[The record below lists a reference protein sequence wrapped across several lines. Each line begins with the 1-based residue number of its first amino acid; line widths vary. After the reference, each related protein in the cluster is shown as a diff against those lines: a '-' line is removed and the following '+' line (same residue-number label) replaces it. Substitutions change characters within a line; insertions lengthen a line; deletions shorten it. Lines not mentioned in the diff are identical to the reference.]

1 MLTVLSLAAALVAPT
16 QDPPAPPPP
25 PRIQTRVMVIGGPG
39 GEGPGSLDKDG
50 DGQVSRDEFAA
61 PLNDAFARM
70 DANSDGRLS
79 DEELEAGHHGGPDGE
94 GNMVFMRHLGG
105 PAGPHGAGM
114 QRFEIRTDGDEGG
127 EHEVTVYARRADGE
141 LTEVEGDGEIRI
153 VTRGGPGG
161 EMRVH
166 PMPAGDGRVMVF
178 TDGDH
183 GPGEQR
189 IEIRRRG
196 GPGGEAMRLEGPDD
210 MDKDGDGR
218 VTEDEF
224 LAPMREAFQ
233 RMDADH
239 SGALEAGEN
248 NGDRRVRVFTRTEE
262 RHAD

>member
-1 MLTVLSLAAALVAPT
+1 MLTALSLAAALTTV
-16 QDPPAPPPP
+16 QDPPPPPPP
-25 PRIQTRVMVIGGPG
+25 PRVETRVMVMGGPG
-39 GEGPGSLDKDG
+39 GGHGALDKDG

-70 DANSDGRLS
+70 DTNSDGRLS
-79 DEELEAGHHGGPDGE
+79 DEEMKAGHHGGPDGE
-94 GNMVFMRHLGG
+94 GNMVFMRHPGG
-105 PAGPHGAGM
+105 PEGPMGAGM
-114 QRFEIRTDGDEGG
+114 QRFEIRTDGGEGG
-127 EHEVTVYARRADGE
+127 EHQVTVYARRADGE

-153 VTRGGPGG
+153 VTRGGLGG
-161 EMRVH
+161 PMRVH
-166 PMPAGDGRVMVF
+166 PMSGGGEGRVMIF

-183 GPGEQR
+183 GPGEHRVEVRQM
-189 IEIRRRG
+189 G
-196 GPGGEAMRLEGPDD
+196 GPGGEGVRVEGPGD

-239 SGALEAGEN
+239 SGALESGEN
-248 NGDRRVRVFTRTEE
+248 NGDRRVRIFTRTEE